1 MKRRNFIKGVIGGC
15 LGAAGVALG
24 ARAENGDSPLRR
36 PGGGAV
42 RDDSLRDDARLV
54 DLFAHPWWNTIFCQL
69 SHAGLLG
76 AVSSL
81 AGRLRCSVQL
91 GRPETPDVI
100 ALPAFV
106 VIVDRASVGR
116 PLWDTYLEYRREVG
130 DKTPCIIAENG
141 SLAAGWPIEADMR
154 IIDPGRPL
162 QIQKTLQIV
171 GSAQRVARTSAA
183 RLRDGGGD

>member
-171 GSAQRVARTSAA
+171 GSAHLDCRRPVR
-183 RLRDGGGD
+183 